1 MLQPML
7 FNVYSLP
14 KGYSI
19 IQSHANLISTLTKR
33 EKKESRK
40 TSLLKMKM
48 KLSVDKE
55 ANRGNLLEDRERE
68 KQLETAVGNKRPIT
82 ISLNLSL
89 LDSWDNSC
97 WRDNCVGERSSG

>member
-19 IQSHANLISTLTKR
+19 IQSHANLISTLKKR
-33 EKKESRK
+33 EKKRISK
-40 TSLLKMKM
+40 NLKMKM

>member
-1 MLQPML
+1 ML

-19 IQSHANLISTLTKR
+19 IQSYANLISTLKKR